1 MESIRSQVI
10 AIYDDEGY
18 EPDAN
23 GDVETGV
30 SDSLD
35 AMHLMMR
42 LEDDFEVEF
51 PDDVEKTLFLN
62 VDKTAKY
69 IEELKK

>member
-1 MESIRSQVI
+1 MESIRSQVV

-18 EPDAN
+18 EPDEN
-23 GDVETGV
+23 GNVEAGV

-42 LEDDFEVEF
+42 LEDEFEVEF
-51 PDDVEKTLFLN
+51 PQDVEQTVFLN
-62 VDKTAKY
+62 VDKTAEY